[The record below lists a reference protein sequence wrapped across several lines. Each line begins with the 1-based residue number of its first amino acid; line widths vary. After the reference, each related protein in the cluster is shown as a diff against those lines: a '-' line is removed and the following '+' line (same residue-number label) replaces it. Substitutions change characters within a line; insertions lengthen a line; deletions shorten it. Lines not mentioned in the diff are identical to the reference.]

1 MVALATTQL
10 DIFFGDRELPPFE
23 KLLIAVLAEHVLLA
37 TKLVISYAGLYLYL
51 YIEARWMVGRC
62 MQPHQLVIS
71 HADGRPSP
79 SEAAEAAEQY
89 RRSFLRGVHG
99 YETAPSLAAL
109 AAATSPSTGVPRTC
123 TPETRTQCTPRAVH
137 LPSVHC

>member
-99 YETAPSLAAL
+99 YESAP
-109 AAATSPSTGVPRTC
+109 SPSTGVPRTC
-123 TPETRTQCTPRAVH
+123 TPETRTVHSPRRAPPTITH
-137 LPSVHC
+137 SVHC